1 MAKSQMNEVTG
12 KPSVSYGGDG
22 TVRVFMSLV

>member
-1 MAKSQMNEVTG
+1 MAKSQLNEVTG

-22 TVRVFMSLV
+22 MERIFMSLV